1 AVAYA
6 AQARAW
12 LTRALQAEVDDGLLS
27 EREAIAYAT
36 RLMRLNQLD
45 CFDVAGRQAAL
56 LAVAPA
62 VG

>member
-1 AVAYA
+1 VAYA

-36 RLMRLNQLD
+36 RLMRQNQLD

-56 LAVAPA
+56 LAAAPA
-62 VG
+62 AG